1 MLPLRRFKGLYKPA
15 GIPTIDWTQSTSYG
29 LRSCWIPDGTGSPF
43 DLVGITP
50 PLSSKTGT
58 SNIKNTD
65 VGQALLANASLGVS
79 NLANLFSPANNNS
92 IHFAIVVAQQSFA
105 ASVNATLLAFQN
117 HATANGR
124 WGISLSSTNT
134 PRLLYVDNS
143 GTNQTIMAANTVAIN
158 IPFVI
163 AASINQLSGN
173 IAIYYNGVK
182 TTGTITVQTVTS
194 DIVSMVAGYNTGS
207 YSNFFTG
214 FMTYGAYYNT
224 IPDDTTIW
232 SMMTD
237 PMAHLVYPQD
247 RLLQEIV
254 GPRAA
259 GSVYNDPLWFGMT
272 V

>member
-1 MLPLRRFKGLYKPA
+1 MLPLRKFKGLYKPA
-15 GIPTIDWTQSTSYG
+15 GIPTIDWTQPTAYG
-29 LRSCWIPDGTGSPF
+29 LKSCWIPDGTCAPF

-50 PLSSKTGT
+50 PLLSKTGT
-58 SNIKNTD
+58 SNVRNLDI
-65 VGQALLANASLGVS
+65 GQALLANTSLGIS

-92 IHFAIVVAQQSFA
+92 IHFAIVVAQQ
-105 ASVNATLLAFQN
+105 ASATSGNATLLAFQN
-117 HATANGR
+117 HATGNGR
-124 WGISLSSTNT
+124 WGISISSTNN

-158 IPFVI
+158 VPFVI
-163 AASINQLSGN
+163 AAVINQLTGN

-194 DIVSMVAGYNTGS
+194 DIVSIVAGYNTGG

-214 FMTYGAYYNT
+214 YMTYGAYYNT

-232 SMMTD
+232 SMMSD

-247 RLLQEIV
+247 RLLQEIT
-254 GPRAA
+254 GKRAI
-259 GSVYNDPLWFGMT
+259 SVYNDPLWFGMT
-272 V
+272 L